1 MERKGDILYDLLDSK
16 TGQWETYEKVT
27 TLPDG
32 TLIDD
37 TLIAQLS
44 PLYRKSGTEYFR
56 KTSLNTRPIIVKEF
70 GAIGDGVTDDTD
82 AIQRAAD
89 AAEVLGASGVDVTLV
104 LSESVGYR
112 ITSGLTIGINV
123 SVIMRAPIIYD
134 GPTDTTALTIG
145 ASGEICSEK
154 EFIIC
159 IKNNNSPD
167 WTTEDYI
174 GCKMINVRYSRITI
188 RRIENF
194 TIGLQC
200 LGDGG
205 GWVYNNTYLQWIRN
219 CQIGVDL
226 ATVDPDSWVN
236 ENNFFGGEFNQ
247 PATNNGLSRYGVR
260 IGPQVPEAYNNNNNN
275 IFYKPSFELRQD
287 RAEPG
292 LAIPILITGGMCNS
306 FYSIRT
312 ERNSQYVA
320 RTVGRVM
327 GTYINIGYMGGT
339 SDKLVDEANPTT
351 IVDDNR
357 WRTIDSKLYPIFKVS
372 DLASMCCPIS
382 SSSGSL
388 YIKSPL
394 AFNRSTSPSPSDT
407 SLAAGVSIVD
417 NALSMPN
424 TSGVSVRVDTSTI
437 KRFVVR
443 RVAPTPIQGGRI
455 AFRCFDASGNILSDP
470 DTVISDPTRG
480 VSFRSSYGGT
490 FLTSSN
496 NDYGFIL
503 SLSDDVAYMDV
514 IIRGGDE
521 GPAVIKS
528 FEVYSLDGPT
538 SLIVLNK
545 KEGLYAN
552 EPPSTGVWDTGQV
565 IWNRFPSENIGWVCT
580 SGGSPG
586 TWSPFGIGYYESEI
600 TGTDIDFTVN
610 GARYKNI
617 TDDLTLTTSNHIE
630 GKTVEVDITNDDT
643 SPHTVTVT
651 DAPFPVGANNEIPAG
666 GYAHISLQWINGNMH
681 ASIVVYDAPT
691 T

>member
-1 MERKGDILYDLLDSK
+1 MALRNRKLGTIEALKGQILQETDPGAVVDNERVFQGGSGAKYEDISSQTYKTSIARIRAATEPLNPNIIYKTIDFGVPGEWQVDPTDTTSSDNTGTILVTLGGDRLKRVFSGAIDVK
-16 TGQWETYEKVT
+16 WFGATG
-27 TLPDG
+27 DG
-32 TLIDD
+32 T
-37 TLIAQLS
+37 
-44 PLYRKSGTEYFR
+44 
-56 KTSLNTRPIIVKEF
+56 
-70 GAIGDGVTDDTD
+70 TDDTQS
-82 AIQRAAD
+82 IQRAAD
-89 AAEVLGASGVDVTLV
+89 AAEALGASGAGANWADKGDVALV
-104 LSESVGYR
+104 FSESAGYR
-112 ITSGLTIGINV
+112 ITSGLTIGVNV

-145 ASGEICSEK
+145 ASGEICSDK
-154 EFIIC
+154 EFIIY

-174 GCKMINVRYSRITI
+174 GCKMINVRFSRITI

-200 LGDGG
+200 LGDGQ

-219 CQIGVDL
+219 CQVGIDL
-226 ATVDPDSWVN
+226 ATVDSGSWVN

-247 PATNNGLSRYGVR
+247 PSTNNGLSRYGVR

-275 IFYKPSFELRQD
+275 VFYKPSFELRQD

-292 LAIPILITGGMCNS
+292 LAIPILITGGNCNS

-312 ERNSQYVA
+312 ENNSQYVA

-327 GTYINIGYMGGT
+327 GTYINIGYLASG

-357 WRTIDSKLYPIFKVS
+357 WRTIDSKLYPIFKAS

-394 AFNRSTSPSPSDT
+394 AFNRSTSSSPSDT
-407 SLAAGVSIVD
+407 SLASGVSIVD
-417 NALSMPN
+417 NALSMSSTN
-424 TSGVSVRVDTSTI
+424 GVSVRVDTSTI

-455 AFRCFDASGNILSDP
+455 AFRCFDSSGNILSDP
-470 DTVISDPTRG
+470 DTVIGDPTRG

-490 FLTSSN
+490 FLTGN
-496 NDYGFIL
+496 NTDTGFVA

-586 TWSPFGIGYYESEI
+586 VWSEFGIVGGGQADYI
-600 TGTDIDFTVN
+600 DPLTGT
-610 GARYKNI
+610 A
-617 TDDLTLTTSNHIE
+617 E
-630 GKTVEVDITNDDT
+630 
-643 SPHTVTVT
+643 
-651 DAPFPVGANNEIPAG
+651 EIINALISAG
-666 GYAHISLQWINGNMH
+666 LMKS
-681 ASIVVYDAPT
+681 S
-691 T
+691 